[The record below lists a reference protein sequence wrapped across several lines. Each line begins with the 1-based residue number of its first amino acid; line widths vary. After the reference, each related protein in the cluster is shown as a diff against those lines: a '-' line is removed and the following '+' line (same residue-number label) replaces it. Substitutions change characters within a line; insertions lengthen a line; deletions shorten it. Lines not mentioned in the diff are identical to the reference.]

1 MILNWKR
8 LLKQANNKI
17 NNNKKKVLMM
27 IALRIFKILQMK
39 MKAHF
44 QNKLTIKN
52 HNLKINN
59 LLDKEFNSK
68 NKMFLQIMIN
78 LTLIQWMLNIDLL
91 Y

>member
-39 MKAHF
+39 RKAHF

>member
-39 MKAHF
+39 RKAHF

-78 LTLIQWMLNIDLL
+78 STLIQWMLNIDLL

>member
-1 MILNWKR
+1 
-8 LLKQANNKI
+8 
-17 NNNKKKVLMM
+17 MM
-27 IALRIFKILQMK
+27 IVLKIFKILQMK
-39 MKAHF
+39 MKALF
-44 QNKLTIKN
+44 QNKFKIKN
-52 HNLKINN
+52 HNLKTNN

>member
-17 NNNKKKVLMM
+17 NNNKNKLVMM
-27 IALRIFKILQMK
+27 IVLKIFKILQMK
-39 MKAHF
+39 IKALF
-44 QNKLTIKN
+44 QNKLMIKN

-59 LLDKEFNSK
+59 LLDKEFNSN
-68 NKMFLQIMIN
+68 NKVFLQIMIN
-78 LTLIQWMLNIDLL
+78 LTLIQWMLNIDPL

>member
-27 IALRIFKILQMK
+27 IALKIFKILQMK
-39 MKAHF
+39 MKALF

-78 LTLIQWMLNIDLL
+78 LTLIQWMLSIDLS